1 MPQTP
6 KAAPEVEKQ
15 EEPAS
20 EPANGGR
27 RNRIVGL
34 EYHDASELLEHP
46 KNWRLHPETQRNA
59 LKAAL
64 DSIGIADAVLAYKPE
79 GKETLM
85 VIDGH
90 LRRDLMA
97 DDQVPV
103 LLLDLTDNEADLLLA
118 SHDVITTMAGRDE
131 SMLASLLDDI
141 EGGIP
146 RDLMIAIDPD
156 LEGKGEDALAELVG
170 DGESS
175 ADATHPILPLYDEGY
190 DSVILFA
197 TSEADFAWLE
207 KELKLPTLRDRTRVG
222 MSHVLTVDQFRTR
235 WNEQKGKAAAKP
247 KQSETPEP
255 VVEPDGGKGS

>member
-1 MPQTP
+1 MPPTP
-6 KAAPEVEKQ
+6 KAAVEVEKQ
-15 EEPAS
+15 EEQAS
-20 EPANGGR
+20 ELAGGR

-34 EYHDASELLEHP
+34 EYHDAAELIEHP

-79 GKETLM
+79 GDETLM

-90 LRRDLMA
+90 LRRDLMV

-103 LLLDLTDNEADLLLA
+103 LVLDLSDNEADLLLA

-131 SMLASLLDDI
+131 NMLASLLDDI

-170 DGESS
+170 EGETS

-207 KELKLPTLRDRTRVG
+207 KELKLPTLRDRTRIG
-222 MSHVLTVDQFRTR
+222 MSHVLTVEQFRTL
-235 WNEQKGKAAAKP
+235 WNANKPTKKAEPKEVKP
-247 KQSETPEP
+247 DEG
-255 VVEPDGGKGS
+255 DAG